1 MAIIRKQFNQDLHD
15 QYDNFGRD
23 KIIKYYADNGLELRN
38 NPNQYGV
45 DLIAYDDGD
54 KIGYVEVEVRQS
66 WKENIFPFDSLHVP
80 ERKKKLL
87 DNDLHTVLVSVNCYG
102 TRAFICD
109 YRIVLASPLLESP
122 NKYIANGE
130 KFYKVDTRLVNLVR
144 LT

>member
-1 MAIIRKQFNQDLHD
+1 MATIRKQFSQDLHD
-15 QYDNFGRD
+15 QYDTFGRD
-23 KIIKYYADNGLELRN
+23 RIIKYYADQGIELRN
-38 NPNQYGV
+38 NPDQYGV

-66 WKENIFPFDSLHVP
+66 WKESIFPFDSLHVP

-87 DNDLHTVLVSVNCYG
+87 ENDLHTVLVSVNCYG

-109 YRIVLASPLLESP
+109 YRTVLSSPLLESP
-122 NKYIANGE
+122 NKFIAKGE
-130 KFYKVDTRLVNLVR
+130 RFYKVDTRSINLVR

>member
-1 MAIIRKQFNQDLHD
+1 MAIIRKQFSQDLHD

-23 KIIKYYADNGLELRN
+23 RIIKYYADNGLELRN

-45 DLIAYDDGD
+45 DLIAYDDGA

-66 WKENIFPFDSLHVP
+66 WKENICPFDSLHVP

>member
-1 MAIIRKQFNQDLHD
+1 MAIIRKQFSQDLHD

-23 KIIKYYADNGLELRN
+23 RIIKYYADNGLELRN

-66 WKENIFPFDSLHVP
+66 WKENIFPYDSLHVP

-144 LT
+144 LI